1 MEKWHTPIALCI
13 RDDCSRLCCHIQWYY
28 QEAAEIL
35 QHGLLQAFMK
45 RGLSR
50 SLMTDNGAAMIAH
63 ETTNGLLGLSIKHDR
78 TLPYSP
84 HQNGTQESFW
94 GQLEGPDSSR
104 PAPDNEKMIFAFAI
118 GEVVPSEKV
127 EGLFKSKAFALKFH
141 PVSVISIDCTYDI
154 KAGISAR
161 PGR

>member
-1 MEKWHTPIALCI
+1 MEYNRKGHQEIN
-13 RDDCSRLCCHIQWYY
+13 CSPVDKML
-28 QEAAEIL
+28 
-35 QHGLLQAFMK
+35 K
-45 RGLSR
+45 
-50 SLMTDNGAAMIAH
+50 
-63 ETTNGLLGLSIKHDR
+63 
-78 TLPYSP
+78 
-84 HQNGTQESFW
+84 
-94 GQLEGPDSSR
+94 GPDSSR